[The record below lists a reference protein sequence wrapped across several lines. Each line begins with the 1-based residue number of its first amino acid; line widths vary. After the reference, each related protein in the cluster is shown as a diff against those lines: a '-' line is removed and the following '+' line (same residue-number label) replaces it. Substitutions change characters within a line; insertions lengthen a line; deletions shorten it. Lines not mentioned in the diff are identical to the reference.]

1 MYLNVINY
9 IVHVEHHVGCTV
21 FVIDLQQAEVTNR
34 VSDFFFWWPTP
45 TNSMPPKTALDKMTN
60 TTFPRVKRTSI
71 VTVLILNSL
80 SAVASSTSCFPSF
93 SIMLQLISTR
103 HFDEIKQDEMKTLR
117 KKKTSGTP
125 PKKNPPKTTTPPPPK
140 KK

>member
-1 MYLNVINY
+1 
-9 IVHVEHHVGCTV
+9 
-21 FVIDLQQAEVTNR
+21 
-34 VSDFFFWWPTP
+34 
-45 TNSMPPKTALDKMTN
+45 MPPKTALDKMTN

-80 SAVASSTSCFPSF
+80 SAMASSTSCFPSF

-117 KKKTSGTP
+117 KKKNLQKPQHPP
-125 PKKNPPKTTTPPPPK
+125 PKKNNIQKINKTMK
-140 KK
+140 KKARENPEKNPAKNCLL

>member
-1 MYLNVINY
+1 
-9 IVHVEHHVGCTV
+9 
-21 FVIDLQQAEVTNR
+21 
-34 VSDFFFWWPTP
+34 
-45 TNSMPPKTALDKMTN
+45 MPPKTALDKMTN

-80 SAVASSTSCFPSF
+80 SAMASSTSCFPSF

-117 KKKTSGTP
+117 KKKPRGP
-125 PKKNPPKTTTPPPPK
+125 PLKKKPQKPQHPPPQK
-140 KK
+140 KIIYKK